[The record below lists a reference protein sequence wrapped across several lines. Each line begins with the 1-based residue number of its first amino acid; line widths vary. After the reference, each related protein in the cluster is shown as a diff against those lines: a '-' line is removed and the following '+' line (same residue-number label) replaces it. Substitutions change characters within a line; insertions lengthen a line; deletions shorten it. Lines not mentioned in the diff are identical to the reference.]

1 MVPAQYVSFLWFLPF
16 DDVGDVVIQVDAEIF
31 MTGAAG

>member
-16 DDVGDVVIQVDAEIF
+16 DDVGDVVIQVDAEMF
-31 MTGAAG
+31 MAEGAA